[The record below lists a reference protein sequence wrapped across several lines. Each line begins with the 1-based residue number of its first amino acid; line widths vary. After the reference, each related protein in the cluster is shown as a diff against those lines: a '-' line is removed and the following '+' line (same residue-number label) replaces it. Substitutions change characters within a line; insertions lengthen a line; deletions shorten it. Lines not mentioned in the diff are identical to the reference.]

1 MDLIL
6 EDTTLVSIPFET
18 VDLNDYLYSG
28 DGDPVTWSAQPGPNL
43 NASIINGILT
53 VTPVSGIW
61 VGTDSVRIIVTEN
74 TPGQLADTITGWF
87 TVLPDYGPPVWQ
99 SIPDQTIFQGEE
111 FTDFD
116 LDNYLTFN
124 GDCHQFDFVVYP
136 FTGTASD
143 PAWPFVAPGSN
154 PMTVIARPL
163 FADIQLAGA
172 GAKLAA
178 FVNGTLA
185 GWATPTGTS
194 PNVSYSLLLKNVGA
208 GTITFQFYDAA
219 NQYLYEEITNLSF
232 VSGGSVGTVAS
243 PYLIQLSP
251 LVPSLDANGAFSIEI
266 DDPTWLGD
274 YPIDFIVWDCD
285 YPDLRRDTIQA
296 IFSIITD
303 IRPEITSPSTVNFEE
318 NACSTLYDAQTTDP
332 NNSEGMGLTYSLD
345 GGADA
350 SRFSIDAQT
359 GILSWASGFSPD
371 FEAPAD
377 ANTDNQYEVNIKV
390 TNASNLSD
398 VLALTVTVTNQSVEP
413 FNISINNGDAVIC
426 TNGNVNLQANGGVS
440 YVWSTGSTQPSIL
453 VSTPGTYTVTGTS
466 SGTCTATATVLLA
479 PTPSITAM
487 GSNAPVC
494 IGTNINLS
502 STPSGGSTPYA
513 SFSWSGP
520 DNYSANVE
528 DPPGFPAMPAAA
540 GDYTVVLTDAAGCTA
555 TASTTITVS
564 GNSAPTV
571 SAGSNSPVC
580 EGASLSLN
588 STPSG
593 GSGSGYT
600 FLWTGP
606 DNYAATGQNPTPF
619 TASLADAGTYQV
631 VVTDGAGCTGTGTTS
646 VIVNGKPS
654 IVAGNNS
661 PVSVGGTILLSSS
674 ASGGSGSGYTY
685 LWTGPDNFSSTD
697 AQPTGFTA
705 SLASAGVYSVVV
717 TDGNGCTGTSSTT
730 VSVVACPTI
739 TATVNGAVCEGG
751 TITLQSTPS
760 GGALPYTSFAWSGP
774 NGYNANVEDPAS
786 FQADMLANGSYTVT
800 VTDQLGCTATA
811 SVTVVVNPIPT
822 ITAQNNGPMCAGAT
836 AIVSS
841 SPSGGTPGYSF
852 QWTGPDFFG
861 AFVED
866 PSPFTA
872 TAASGG
878 IYQVKVTDSKGC
890 TSTATTTLVVN
901 AKPNVMATNN
911 GPLCVGANLDLKS
924 NPTGGSGNYS
934 AFNWTGPNG
943 FGSFLENPTPFPVN
957 LVNQG
962 TYHVTVTDNQG
973 CTGTSST
980 ILSVSNNNAPSI
992 TANSNSP
999 SAAGTCFP

>member
-1 MDLIL
+1 MNSFSIKIGQKQRGLLLQPSLWLWLVNLLLLSAQQAFAAPHPPPNWSVNPDDYEFNMNAVIRLSFTGLPSNETGNLVGAFVGNELRGVASPTILGGDAYYFLTIYAHDYTGETVHFKAYHAPSDAVIGSFETATFIHNLFLGNAQLPFWIDIDPNADFPPELDIIL

-43 NASIINGILT
+43 NASIFNGILS

-136 FTGTASD
+136 FIGTASD

-172 GAKLAA
+172 GAKLGA

-185 GWATPTGTS
+185 GWTTPTGTS
-194 PNVSYSLLLKNVGA
+194 PNISYSLLLKNVGA

-251 LVPSLDANGAFSIEI
+251 LVPSLDANGGFSIEI

-285 YPDLRRDTIQA
+285 YPDLRRDTFQA
-296 IFSIITD
+296 IFSIISD

-345 GGADA
+345 GGTDA
-350 SRFSIDAQT
+350 SRFSMEAQT

-528 DPPGFPAMPAAA
+528 DPPGFPATPAAA
-540 GDYTVVLTDAAGCTA
+540 GDYTVVLTDAAGCSA

-606 DNYAATGQNPTPF
+606 DNYVATGQNP
-619 TASLADAGTYQV
+619 LLLRQ
-631 VVTDGAGCTGTGTTS
+631 
-646 VIVNGKPS
+646 
-654 IVAGNNS
+654 
-661 PVSVGGTILLSSS
+661 ILLTQVPIRWSSR
-674 ASGGSGSGYTY
+674 
-685 LWTGPDNFSSTD
+685 TG
-697 AQPTGFTA
+697 Q
-705 SLASAGVYSVVV
+705 
-717 TDGNGCTGTSSTT
+717 
-730 VSVVACPTI
+730 VAP
-739 TATVNGAVCEGG
+739 E
-751 TITLQSTPS
+751 PE
-760 GGALPYTSFAWSGP
+760 LPA
-774 NGYNANVEDPAS
+774 
-786 FQADMLANGSYTVT
+786 
-800 VTDQLGCTATA
+800 
-811 SVTVVVNPIPT
+811 
-822 ITAQNNGPMCAGAT
+822 
-836 AIVSS
+836 
-841 SPSGGTPGYSF
+841 
-852 QWTGPDFFG
+852 
-861 AFVED
+861 
-866 PSPFTA
+866 
-872 TAASGG
+872 
-878 IYQVKVTDSKGC
+878 
-890 TSTATTTLVVN
+890 
-901 AKPNVMATNN
+901 
-911 GPLCVGANLDLKS
+911 
-924 NPTGGSGNYS
+924 
-934 AFNWTGPNG
+934 
-943 FGSFLENPTPFPVN
+943 
-957 LVNQG
+957 
-962 TYHVTVTDNQG
+962 
-973 CTGTSST
+973 
-980 ILSVSNNNAPSI
+980 
-992 TANSNSP
+992 
-999 SAAGTCFP
+999 